1 MWLQRLGLWD
11 QRCFLA
17 LFNKSE
23 RKRIHQF
30 SFWCSKTGD
39 GPLYLLLVALLF
51 AFELTHASAFTELLL
66 LSFTI
71 ELPLYLLLKNSI
83 RRQRPYQLLAGMMQ
97 AHIEAS
103 DKFSLPSGHTAAAF
117 VVASTLLCFYPQ
129 WAWLAFSWAGLIG
142 LSRILLGV
150 HFPLDILAGSSLG
163 VSSCLVAQQILH

>member
-11 QRCFLA
+11 QRCFVA
-17 LFNKSE
+17 LFSKSE

-30 SFWCSKTGD
+30 SYWCSKTGD
-39 GPLYLLLVALLF
+39 GPFYLLLVVLFFLL
-51 AFELTHASAFTELLL
+51 ELTHAGAFTELLL
-66 LSFTI
+66 LSLAI
-71 ELPLYLLLKNSI
+71 ELPLYLVLKNSI
-83 RRQRPYQLLAGMMQ
+83 RRQRPYQLMAGMMQ

-117 VVASTLLCFYPQ
+117 VVATSLLCFYPD

-163 VSSCLVAQQILH
+163 VSSSLIAQQILN